1 MSWHNSPNDFAF
13 IGLLPHNAY
22 LMKGVVALPLMI
34 ESMP

>member
-1 MSWHNSPNDFAF
+1 MSWHNSPNDSAF